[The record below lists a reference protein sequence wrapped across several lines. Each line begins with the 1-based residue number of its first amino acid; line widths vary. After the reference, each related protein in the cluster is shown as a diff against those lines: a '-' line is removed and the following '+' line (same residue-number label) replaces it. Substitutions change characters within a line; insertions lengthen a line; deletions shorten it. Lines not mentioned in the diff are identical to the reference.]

1 MIIKNV
7 RQLRKIRRFDQ
18 IIQILSESY
27 YAMYRIHIHNGTYE
41 VIKTSPA
48 YQLDLPKTG
57 PYQQLLKTV
66 RTVVEQ
72 GAFQEFSMCFSLESI
87 RGRVQEGISDYGGDF
102 KRRFEDDYR
111 WVNVRTLYNQ
121 KISSDEVILCFKDVD
136 VEKRQELGHM
146 LLLQRTLETNKKNI
160 EAKTAF
166 FNHMSHDMRTP
177 LNAIIGFSKLALKHL
192 DESDKIKDYLKK
204 ISYSGNQLLA
214 LINDILELSK
224 MEAGQRHLDYKT
236 FDIEKAIHETWE
248 LFEERMIEEKKVFQ
262 LHIDIQNTVVIG
274 DEFKIH
280 QILNNLLSNAV
291 KYSESGDQI
300 TLDVKE
306 MIYQNHHKIQFVVE
320 DTGIGMS
327 QPFLEHLF
335 EPYARETHFSVKST
349 IGTGLGMPIVKSLV
363 EQMSGEITVESEL
376 GKGTK
381 FTVMIPF
388 EIVQKQEDIPV
399 SKSDVSLLKGKRV
412 LLVEDNDL
420 NMEIASEMLKMND
433 MEVITAKN
441 GQEALHVFETSPL
454 FSIDMILM
462 DMQMPVM
469 DGCQATEM
477 IRQLDRPDAKTVMI
491 IALTA
496 NAFSEDVSKAL
507 RVGMNAHVS
516 KPIRMKVLNQVMSD
530 LLSK

>member
-1 MIIKNV
+1 
-7 RQLRKIRRFDQ
+7 
-18 IIQILSESY
+18 
-27 YAMYRIHIHNGTYE
+27 
-41 VIKTSPA
+41 
-48 YQLDLPKTG
+48 
-57 PYQQLLKTV
+57 
-66 RTVVEQ
+66 
-72 GAFQEFSMCFSLESI
+72 
-87 RGRVQEGISDYGGDF
+87 
-102 KRRFEDDYR
+102 
-111 WVNVRTLYNQ
+111 
-121 KISSDEVILCFKDVD
+121 
-136 VEKRQELGHM
+136 
-146 LLLQRTLETNKKNI
+146 
-160 EAKTAF
+160 
-166 FNHMSHDMRTP
+166 
-177 LNAIIGFSKLALKHL
+177 
-192 DESDKIKDYLKK
+192 
-204 ISYSGNQLLA
+204 
-214 LINDILELSK
+214 
-224 MEAGQRHLDYKT
+224 
-236 FDIEKAIHETWE
+236 
-248 LFEERMIEEKKVFQ
+248 
-262 LHIDIQNTVVIG
+262 
-274 DEFKIH
+274 
-280 QILNNLLSNAV
+280 
-291 KYSESGDQI
+291 
-300 TLDVKE
+300 
-306 MIYQNHHKIQFVVE
+306 
-320 DTGIGMS
+320 MS

-363 EQMSGEITVESEL
+363 EQMSGEINVESEL

-381 FTVMIPF
+381 FTVIIPF
-388 EIVQKQEDIPV
+388 DVVQKQEDISV